1 MPPPAAQPEGCCA
14 AADTAGFEAD
24 EGREKDAPLAIVA
37 GASVDAASKR
47 ESQPPDV
54 LLTVMHADE
63 CDAHGRL
70 SLHAAF
76 RYFERGRSTLIG
88 GPDVVAEVLTRK
100 LSLVVGRAG
109 QVRLYSDT
117 KGFGACA
124 PGAELAVRSTLEMR
138 ARDTQVLFEQ
148 WLLPV
153 GGGEPLAF
161 ARVTIVLIDVD
172 RVEHGLETP
181 PLTLHPLPSSPT
193 PPPILPSST
202 PPCPPILPYSPT
214 PPFPYSPRCPPPSSR
229 TPLPPPP
236 YPPP

>member
-76 RYFERGRSTLIG
+76 RYFERGRSPLIG

-153 GGGEPLAF
+153 GGGEPLEKLGF
-161 ARVTIVLIDVD
+161 RF
-172 RVEHGLETP
+172 
-181 PLTLHPLPSSPT
+181 LP
-193 PPPILPSST
+193 
-202 PPCPPILPYSPT
+202 
-214 PPFPYSPRCPPPSSR
+214 
-229 TPLPPPP
+229 
-236 YPPP
+236 